1 MTVETPSLFA
11 KAIEEHLE
19 LKQQNAELSDAMP
32 LDRYV
37 AEDPFENHPLF
48 KTEEQARLEET
59 MDGVPAPVEAV
70 ALAWPGEETVEG
82 LPELDESFWARSR
95 DFDWGD

>member
-1 MTVETPSLFA
+1 
-11 KAIEEHLE
+11 
-19 LKQQNAELSDAMP
+19 
-32 LDRYV
+32 
-37 AEDPFENHPLF
+37 
-48 KTEEQARLEET
+48 